1 MLVSE
6 LSPRLDRLP
15 VSRFHRRILYGVC
28 FAFFF
33 ELADLNSFAY
43 AATGLQKY
51 EHMSVG
57 TIANVTSASFGGMF
71 LGAAFGGRLADR
83 LGRRRA
89 LIWSVVWFSLFSL
102 LNAVAPDTAVIILAR
117 FLTGVGLSAMTVIAI
132 TYLAETMPQSHR
144 GRMQGAALAIGL
156 AGIPAM
162 AFFARAVVPTGP
174 AGWRWVFVAGAVG
187 VASLALIV
195 RLPESPRWLLDHGR
209 PEEAEATLAA
219 IEAEVEKTAGPL
231 PPPAAAA
238 PAAPVRPYASADL
251 LRGGLAGRT
260 LMLVGAWVFQTLGF
274 YGFTS
279 WVPVLLADHGFT
291 LTQSLTFTAITTIG
305 AVPGALLAWV
315 ISDRYRRKAPLVA
328 VAVVT
333 AACGLAYGLT
343 FNTAAILVF
352 GFGVSFFIQ
361 TFAALLYAYTPEL
374 YPTSLRNTG
383 SGFAY
388 GTGRLANIAGPYI
401 VSALYGGFGYP
412 WVFVYIAAC
421 WTLAALV
428 IGLFGPST
436 GDIALEELQPG
447 GQAGMVRKTGQQT
460 SVRWGSPGSVR
471 PER

>member
-1 MLVSE
+1 M
-6 LSPRLDRLP
+6 PIGA
-15 VSRFHRRILYGVC
+15 FHRRVLYGVC

-43 AATGLQKY
+43 AATGLHKY
-51 EHMSVG
+51 AHMSLDS
-57 TIANVTSASFGGMF
+57 IANVTSASFGGMF
-71 LGAAFGGRLADR
+71 VGATVGGRLADM

-89 LIWSVVWFSLFSL
+89 LLVAVCWFSVFSL
-102 LNAVAPDTAVIILAR
+102 LNAVAPDTAVIALAR

-132 TYLAETMPQSHR
+132 TYLAETMPRSHR

-162 AFFARAVVPTGP
+162 AFFARGVVPTGP
-174 AGWRWVFVAGAVG
+174 DGWRWVFVAGSLGVG
-187 VASLALIV
+187 AIPLIL

-209 PEEAEATLAA
+209 SSEAESVVAA
-219 IEAEVEKTAGPL
+219 IEATVSRPL
-231 PPPAAAA
+231 PPPVPSA
-238 PAAPVRPYASADL
+238 PSVTARQDPRDL

-260 LMLVGAWVFQTLGF
+260 LMLIGAWVFQTLGF

-291 LTQSLTFTAITTIG
+291 LQKSLTFTAITTIG
-305 AVPGALLAWV
+305 AVPGALLAWI

-343 FNTAAILVF
+343 FNSAAIIAF

-374 YPTSLRNTG
+374 YPTGLRNTG
-383 SGFAY
+383 SGVCY

-401 VSALYGGFGYP
+401 VSAIYGGYGYP

-421 WTLAALV
+421 WALVAVV
-428 IGLFGPST
+428 IGLFGSPT
-436 GDIALEELQPG
+436 GDVALEELQAPG
-447 GQAGMVRKTGQQT
+447 GAPARVVTG
-460 SVRWGSPGSVR
+460 
-471 PER
+471 

>member
-1 MLVSE
+1 MLASE

-15 VSRFHRRILYGVC
+15 VSRFHRRILYALC

-57 TIANVTSASFGGMF
+57 TVANVTSASFGGMF
-71 LGAAFGGRLADR
+71 LGATFGGRLADR

-89 LIWSVVWFSLFSL
+89 LIWSVAWFSLFSL
-102 LNAVAPDTAVIILAR
+102 LNALAPNTAVITLAR

-132 TYLAETMPQSHR
+132 TYLAELMPQSHR

-156 AGIPAM
+156 VGIPAM

-174 AGWRWVFVAGAVG
+174 NGWRWVFVAGAVG
-187 VASLALIV
+187 VVSLALIV
-195 RLPESPRWLLDHGR
+195 RLPESPRWLLDHDQ
-209 PEEAEATLAA
+209 PDDAEATLAA
-219 IEAEVEKTAGPL
+219 IEAEVSRSVGEL
-231 PPPAAAA
+231 PPPVAA
-238 PAAPVRPYASADL
+238 PPPAPAQRGVADL
-251 LRGGLAGRT
+251 LRGGLARRT
-260 LMLVGAWVFQTLGF
+260 WMLVGAWVFQTLGF
-274 YGFTS
+274 YGFMS

-291 LTQSLTFTAITTIG
+291 LAKSLTFTAITTIG

-315 ISDRYRRKAPLVA
+315 ISDRYRRKAPLIA

-333 AACGLAYGLT
+333 AVCGLAYGIS
-343 FNTAAILVF
+343 FNTAAIIVF

-374 YPTSLRNTG
+374 YPTGLRNTG

-421 WTLAALV
+421 WALV
-428 IGLFGPST
+428 ALVVGLFGPPT
-436 GDIALEELQPG
+436 GDVALEELHPAVPG
-447 GQAGMVRKTGQQT
+447 GEPART
-460 SVRWGSPGSVR
+460 PA
-471 PER
+471 

>member
-1 MLVSE
+1 MLASE

-15 VSRFHRRILYGVC
+15 VSRFHRRVMYGVC

-57 TIANVTSASFGGMF
+57 TIANVTSASFAGMF
-71 LGAAFGGRLADR
+71 LGAVFGGRLADR

-89 LIWSVVWFSLFSL
+89 LVWSVVWFSLFSL
-102 LNAVAPDTAVIILAR
+102 LNALAPDTAVITLAR

-132 TYLAETMPQSHR
+132 TYLAELMPQSHR
-144 GRMQGAALAIGL
+144 GRMQGAALAVGL
-156 AGIPAM
+156 IGIPAM
-162 AFFARAVVPTGP
+162 AFFARAVVPSGP
-174 AGWRWVFVAGAVG
+174 DGWRWVFVAGAVG
-187 VASLALIV
+187 VASLALIL

-209 PEEAEATLAA
+209 PEEAESTLAA
-219 IEAEVEKTAGPL
+219 IEAEVSRSAGEL
-231 PPPAAAA
+231 PPPAAA
-238 PAAPVRPYASADL
+238 PAPVPVVTGAGSL
-251 LRGGLAGRT
+251 FRGGLGGRT

-291 LTQSLTFTAITTIG
+291 LTKTLTFTAVTTIG
-305 AVPGALLAWV
+305 AVPGAFLAWF
-315 ISDRYRRKAPLVA
+315 ISDRYRRRSPLIA
-328 VAVVT
+328 VAVLT
-333 AACGLAYGLT
+333 AVCGLAYGLT

-374 YPTSLRNTG
+374 YPTGLRNTG
-383 SGFAY
+383 SGVAY

-401 VSALYGGFGYP
+401 VSAIYGGAGYP
-412 WVFVYIAAC
+412 WVFVYIAVC
-421 WTLAALV
+421 WALAALV
-428 IGLFGPST
+428 IGLFGPRT
-436 GDIALEELQPG
+436 GDIPLERLQP
-447 GQAGMVRKTGQQT
+447 AAT
-460 SVRWGSPGSVR
+460 S
-471 PER
+471 

>member
-1 MLVSE
+1 MLASE

-15 VSRFHRRILYGVC
+15 VSRFHRRIMYGVC

-51 EHMSVG
+51 QHMSVG
-57 TIANVTSASFGGMF
+57 TIANVTSASFAGMF
-71 LGAAFGGRLADR
+71 LGAVFGGRLADR

-102 LNAVAPDTAVIILAR
+102 LNAVAPNTAVITLAR

-132 TYLAETMPQSHR
+132 TYLAELMPQSHR

-156 AGIPAM
+156 IGIPAM

-174 AGWRWVFVAGAVG
+174 DGWRWVFVGGAVG
-187 VASLALIV
+187 VASLALIL
-195 RLPESPRWLLDHGR
+195 RLPESPRWLLDRGR
-209 PEEAEATLAA
+209 AEEAEATLAA
-219 IEAEVEKTAGPL
+219 IEAEVTRSVGEL
-231 PPPAAAA
+231 PPPAAVTA
-238 PAAPVRPYASADL
+238 AAPVPAVTGVKDL
-251 LRGGLAGRT
+251 FRGGLGGRT

-291 LTQSLTFTAITTIG
+291 LTKSLTFTAVTTIG

-315 ISDRYRRKAPLVA
+315 ISDRYRRKSPLIA

-333 AACGLAYGLT
+333 AVCGLAYGLT
-343 FNTAAILVF
+343 FNTAAIIVF

-383 SGFAY
+383 SGVAY
-388 GTGRLANIAGPYI
+388 GTGRLANIAGPFI
-401 VSALYGGFGYP
+401 VSAIYGGSGYP

-421 WTLAALV
+421 WACAALV
-428 IGLFGPST
+428 IALFGPRT
-436 GDIALEELQPG
+436 GDVALEQLQPAASG
-447 GQAGMVRKTGQQT
+447 
-460 SVRWGSPGSVR
+460 
-471 PER
+471 